1 TGIPVEILN
10 MDDRSIQLFENALK
24 DGKEKVYSI
33 RVMVVGHLGVGKTTL
48 IKRLL
53 GKDVNILERQSTEG
67 IDVHL
72 NCCDVSLSSHE
83 WILQKKESEQ
93 EYRLQRL
100 AKVLI
105 EKQVRSE
112 AADEKQDVSSHEGE
126 ITDISTQD
134 LDAEEPNIVSPHP
147 DLQKTGQQVLSK
159 TADEKQVVIP
169 QEGDVAD
176 ISGQDHVAE
185 EPDLVSP
192 HPDLLKTSQQVG
204 SPGELRS
211 LPKSNANTVVRS
223 DPGKNVSIES
233 RMKDPNRE
241 ILQLLQKNADK
252 IKHDLGKYAPLTMWD
267 FAGQYAFYTTHQM
280 FLSRRAIYLLVTD
293 LSGQIDDMVDD
304 EFYFD
309 EKGKRECRVL
319 ELVEVWMNSVHSC
332 APPDNEIK
340 NSEFIP
346 PPVILVGTHA
356 DAVKQ
361 ARKKEQMTLVQDPVS
376 SPAHSKKQPSLIQ
389 RIRDF
394 FTKKDYRHE
403 ICENYFREIRSHL
416 KDKPSRFHL
425 VEEDFAIDNTVVDR
439 KLESLKRKIVEVAS
453 RQAYWGEEIPAR
465 WLPLEQV
472 LMNLRAQGHKVIH
485 RSQLENI
492 NQAGGVQISTDELD
506 LFLRFQHEIGTILY
520 FSTESL
526 KEKIVLEPQWMI
538 NALKSLITVEEM
550 FVLRHAPSVS
560 TMWHEFRNGKLYLE
574 LIDALWTKDRN
585 PDLHDNKDHLL
596 LLMEQLNIIAKPTLC
611 IDDESEIKE
620 MNYFFAPCMLHVEP
634 PRDVI
639 FPEPHEQIESS
650 SVMCYVFTGKFLPA
664 PIFHRLLAACIAR
677 WPLATKKMKTT
688 LENQIFCGCGVF
700 RIGHLHKLTLY
711 FSGYIIS
718 MRVTR
723 QGTKDKTPSSKL
735 CIEVKEF
742 IAKVL
747 NKVIGYLGHS
757 LKFEEFIQCPE
768 YKGEI
773 VECRIPVALLK
784 ENDEV
789 CCDSHDKLI
798 ESNKILKFWF
808 DDESDPILLVNNTD
822 GQDED
827 DVDAPITQ
835 EHINHARLCNALT
848 TVCSNALREILLT
861 NAPMPHTDIYKAILA
876 NEARLKKQL
885 NKDQVKL
892 VFPDPQGLTT
902 GKVEEF
908 DTSLLYTIIRNVS
921 SVPAPSNGWGKPPN
935 NNPRDTTL
943 GASVERIRIYRNH
956 ISGHSVDG
964 KISQP
969 DFEDY
974 WAEID
979 EVLREIEI
987 VIGNHG
993 YLEDLEKRKNQVITP
1008 HEAPAAS
1015 DILLTLEDIESTLDT
1030 TRQALDKAKS
1040 DIPLPTN
1047 EPQTTDMCLMML
1059 CASKFYL
1066 MMLCTSSCQMCSMLC
1081 LMPLQS

>member
-93 EYRLQRL
+93 DYRLQRL

-105 EKQVRSE
+105 EKQQVQSE

-134 LDAEEPNIVSPHP
+134 LDAEKPNIVSPHP
-147 DLQKTGQQVLSK
+147 ELQKTGQQVRSEA
-159 TADEKQVVIP
+159 ADEKQVVIP

-223 DPGKNVSIES
+223 EPGKNVSIES

-293 LSGQIDDMVDD
+293 LSGQIDDM
-304 EFYFD
+304 
-309 EKGKRECRVL
+309 CRVL

-361 ARKKEQMTLVQDPVS
+361 ARKKEQMTRVQDPAS
-376 SPAHSKKQPSLIQ
+376 SPAHSKKQNNLIQ

-394 FTKKDYRHE
+394 FTKKGVEASKVESQIKAGAKKELDETQTKEYCHE
-403 ICENYFREIRSHL
+403 ICENYFREIRFHL

-425 VEEDFAIDNTVVDR
+425 IEEDFAIDNTVVDS
-439 KLESLKRKIVEVAS
+439 KLEDLKRKIVEVAS
-453 RQAYWGEEIPAR
+453 QQPYWGEEIPAR

-472 LMNLRAQGHKVIH
+472 LMNLRAQGRKVIH
-485 RSQLENI
+485 RSLLENM

-520 FSTESL
+520 FSTELL

-538 NALKSLITVEEM
+538 NALKSLITAEE
-550 FVLRHAPSVS
+550 FVLKHALPVA
-560 TMWHEFRNGKLYLE
+560 TKWYEFKNGKLYPE
-574 LIDALWTKDRN
+574 LIV
-585 PDLHDNKDHLL
+585 
-596 LLMEQLNIIAKPTLC
+596 
-611 IDDESEIKE
+611 S
-620 MNYFFAPCMLHVEP
+620 
-634 PRDVI
+634 
-639 FPEPHEQIESS
+639 
-650 SVMCYVFTGKFLPA
+650 
-664 PIFHRLLAACIAR
+664 AC
-677 WPLATKKMKTT
+677 L
-688 LENQIFCGCGVF
+688 
-700 RIGHLHKLTLY
+700 
-711 FSGYIIS
+711 
-718 MRVTR
+718 
-723 QGTKDKTPSSKL
+723 
-735 CIEVKEF
+735 
-742 IAKVL
+742 
-747 NKVIGYLGHS
+747 
-757 LKFEEFIQCPE
+757 
-768 YKGEI
+768 
-773 VECRIPVALLK
+773 
-784 ENDEV
+784 
-789 CCDSHDKLI
+789 
-798 ESNKILKFWF
+798 
-808 DDESDPILLVNNTD
+808 
-822 GQDED
+822 
-827 DVDAPITQ
+827 
-835 EHINHARLCNALT
+835 
-848 TVCSNALREILLT
+848 
-861 NAPMPHTDIYKAILA
+861 
-876 NEARLKKQL
+876 
-885 NKDQVKL
+885 
-892 VFPDPQGLTT
+892 
-902 GKVEEF
+902 
-908 DTSLLYTIIRNVS
+908 
-921 SVPAPSNGWGKPPN
+921 
-935 NNPRDTTL
+935 
-943 GASVERIRIYRNH
+943 
-956 ISGHSVDG
+956 
-964 KISQP
+964 
-969 DFEDY
+969 
-974 WAEID
+974 
-979 EVLREIEI
+979 
-987 VIGNHG
+987 
-993 YLEDLEKRKNQVITP
+993 
-1008 HEAPAAS
+1008 
-1015 DILLTLEDIESTLDT
+1015 
-1030 TRQALDKAKS
+1030 
-1040 DIPLPTN
+1040 
-1047 EPQTTDMCLMML
+1047 
-1059 CASKFYL
+1059 
-1066 MMLCTSSCQMCSMLC
+1066 
-1081 LMPLQS
+1081 